1 MLLTKADLD
10 PSNERLD
17 AFMQGFRAAFA
28 RCDVYKLEIAMP
40 HDLVHFGVLKQKKAM
55 SAADFEK
62 ALSTKKRL
70 GPYLN

>member
-1 MLLTKADLD
+1 M
-10 PSNERLD
+10 PSCK
-17 AFMQGFRAAFA
+17 AFA
-28 RCDVYKLEIAMP
+28 PPSLEIAMP